1 MRFLLDTHAILW
13 YLFGNPKLSLNAK
26 EAIES
31 ESNDIFFSYA
41 SFWEIS
47 IKQSRK
53 KLDITHT
60 IFEIDDMCR
69 QASFRKLPVT
79 LSDFNRVRNL
89 PFQNDVKHND
99 PFDRILISQAIENDM
114 TIITCDGKIPL
125 YDVKTFW

>member
-1 MRFLLDTHAILW
+1 MKFLLDTHAILW
-13 YLFGNPKLSLNAK
+13 YLFGNPKLAMNAK

-79 LSDFNRVRNL
+79 LLDFNRVRNL
-89 PFQNDVKHND
+89 PFQSDVKHND